1 MLWDTLYYVHPLF
14 WDPELSR
21 MHLHPQ
27 IQIPNA
33 FPVALFRAYLD
44 TIQMTLI
51 KSLGADF
58 LLDFW
63 QGGKARQSILGR
75 L

>member
-1 MLWDTLYYVHPLF
+1 MHPLF

-33 FPVALFRAYLD
+33 FPDDMKLAPNVLYHANYSQVSIKRAGW
-44 TIQMTLI
+44 I
-51 KSLGADF
+51 KQAGWNIF
-58 LLDFW
+58 E
-63 QGGKARQSILGR
+63 K
-75 L
+75 

>member
-1 MLWDTLYYVHPLF
+1 MDRECVSFFDFQLFYYQKFPGKKIDCSLAAVIQIYVHLLF

-33 FPVALFRAYLD
+33 FPD
-44 TIQMTLI
+44 
-51 KSLGADF
+51 
-58 LLDFW
+58 
-63 QGGKARQSILGR
+63 GG
-75 L
+75 